1 MTNDYEVIRNRYY
14 DDTKVV
20 DGVRY
25 TTKEEPNKLTN
36 EDFLELLMEELKNQD
51 PTKPKDSA
59 AMMESQLKMSTI
71 EANQNMSDSMAS
83 LQKAFAASSLTSTA
97 NLIGKIVE
105 DGQTGED
112 GVIKS
117 YKVETVESV
126 DGELY
131 VNTKQMVGFVDT
143 LYDNTAE
150 KYVLYYGNG
159 YILDDDGKKTEI
171 QVKMEE
177 GRFVLEDGK
186 IVLLDKNGD
195 KITDQTTLDK
205 YKTDGA
211 VVKYDDEYTKLQVA
225 NLTKIR

>member
-150 KYVLYYGNG
+150 KYVLYDGNG